1 MTDEEL
7 LAQASA
13 LVPIYCDG
21 FGAFRKLNGV
31 FRCIGY
37 ELAGGANLN
46 LIISLDG
53 AERGTLAARAVL
65 EEKPMPSIRIW
76 NGAKLTH

>member
-37 ELAGGANLN
+37 ELVGGANLN
-46 LIISLDG
+46 LIVSLDG
-53 AERGTLAARAVL
+53 AERGTCAARIAL
-65 EEKPMPSIRIW
+65 DEKPTPSLRIW
-76 NGAKLTH
+76 NGAKLAH